1 VLHDVTVKVPMH
13 FAVAANVMPAA
24 FEHQGKAPVITS
36 AGAVV
41 VSSRMLHKTEEGQ
54 KGGRREAEPAAA
66 SEWDGGRKKG
76 PVDSAPPNMELK
88 YTRVHRGHAGKGRIA
103 AAIGWLVHRR
113 EAAVVRWVLAER
125 DERRRYEAAAARRVA
140 QLRVPLLV

>member
-1 VLHDVTVKVPMH
+1 MLHDVTVKVPMH

-88 YTRVHRGHAGKGRIA
+88 YTRVHRGCWQRQNSCS
-103 AAIGWLVHRR
+103 HR
-113 EAAVVRWVLAER
+113 LAR
-125 DERRRYEAAAARRVA
+125 TQA
-140 QLRVPLLV
+140 